1 MTTLETIITDE
12 ELNVAFTNT
21 NFGDR
26 SMRDLIKFGLLKVA
40 CGYATGHT
48 IKCIMQELGLIG
60 KSHMKEG
67 TLTKKGKEYLWE
79 CFGEL
84 GM

>member
-1 MTTLETIITDE
+1 MKVEQLITDE
-12 ELNVAFTNT
+12 ELNDVFGSS

-26 SMRDLIKFGLLKVA
+26 SKRDMLKNSLLKTA
-40 CGYATGHT
+40 CGYASGHT

-60 KSHMKEG
+60 KSHMKEM

-79 CFGEL
+79 AYGQNGF
-84 GM
+84 